1 MTLESKMTLQAESA
15 VEKKEW
21 LAAILSATHDL
32 IEMKAFDREYAT
44 SPLSLSLSQA
54 NATVLTPTR

>member
-1 MTLESKMTLQAESA
+1 MTLQAESA